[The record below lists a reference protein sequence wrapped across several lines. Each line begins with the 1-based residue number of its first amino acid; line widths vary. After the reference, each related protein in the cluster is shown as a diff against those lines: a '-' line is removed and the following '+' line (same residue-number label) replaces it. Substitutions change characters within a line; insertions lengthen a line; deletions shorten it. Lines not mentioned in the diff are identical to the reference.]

1 MHDKL
6 APVTLKLVIILA
18 IIIDDHMTIPDR
30 YTVHVQSLTE
40 APSHI
45 RLSLKVNYH
54 VTVLLLTKTKLILCY
69 SVHCI

>member
-45 RLSLKVNYH
+45 RLSLISIYDAGFAMHNVD
-54 VTVLLLTKTKLILCY
+54 
-69 SVHCI
+69 